1 MEITNFASIFRANIL
16 DISKE
21 NIIVEVTG
29 TPDKIDAFK
38 NLVSHYGIIQL
49 ARTGVSALPR
59 GTLLMSN
66 SKENIKIFDTT
77 LRDGEQ
83 TPGVSI
89 TPKQKVE
96 IASKLDELGVD
107 IIEAGFP
114 IVSHGEMEAITN
126 IAKQGL
132 KAEICGLARTI
143 RTDIDARYKM

>member
-1 MEITNFASIFRANIL
+1 MSS
-16 DISKE
+16 SKE
-21 NIIVEVTG
+21 IIKV
-29 TPDKIDAFK
+29 
-38 NLVSHYGIIQL
+38 
-49 ARTGVSALPR
+49 
-59 GTLLMSN
+59 
-66 SKENIKIFDTT
+66 FDTT

-83 TPGVSI
+83 TPGVSV

-114 IVSHGEMEAITN
+114 IVSHGEMEAMTN

-143 RTDIDARYKM
+143 KTDIDAVIKFCREVEYHNIRHRCCYKMQSSICPYLYCYF